1 MTPLAQ
7 SFSFLFPVRY
17 LQPICVL
24 RFYWGWR
31 VMKKIFGIPET
42 NRCDRLL
49 MKSSA
54 SHLLGFHLNPT
65 GECSLLTRSHTYQEP
80 GACQEVSTGS
90 PSNFRNAVVSMSRVG
105 PALQCISFNLEGN
118 SSDYLSRSHKTKAS
132 GLCTFFFRSGG
143 SLRNPHF
150 PRTVRL
156 TIRVSI
162 RPASSIGQHSRWP
175 SNRLLQC

>member
-17 LQPICVL
+17 LQPVCVL

-143 SLRNPHF
+143 KFEKSTLSPNSPSHNTGF
-150 PRTVRL
+150 YQARL
-156 TIRVSI
+156 VHR
-162 RPASSIGQHSRWP
+162 QHSRWP